1 MKLGIPV
8 YEGVNLLDVTGPW
21 EMFRWVDSSKKLETV
36 LLSLDG
42 GPVTT
47 IKGFRFEVHASL
59 PQLLPSTCFGFP
71 EVRRRRWRR

>member
-8 YEGVNLLDVTGPW
+8 YEGVNLLDVAGPW

-42 GPVTT
+42 G
-47 IKGFRFEVHASL
+47 
-59 PQLLPSTCFGFP
+59 Q
-71 EVRRRRWRR
+71 